1 MLKLILYEWKKLW
14 KNASVLKILL
24 LFWVLSGVIFQGELN
39 QDKEAHQTYL
49 EFHKATDNMTEKD
62 AENWLLE
69 QQEKGNTGYGE
80 YKALLYLEDE
90 ISAIKDYDTYRESI
104 QNRYQQSQNISVFAK
119 DEKENQ
125 YMERIA
131 KKYKELEVKAPM
143 KRQPYQG
150 LLKVLDFYVQYI
162 LAIVLLIYLVSVVFI
177 QEQRNGKADFVR
189 TMLKGKNPLFC
200 AKACTVYGTLLI
212 YLFGTFFIHLAL
224 AFGTYGMISMDAA
237 IQSVPGFY
245 AVPYAWS
252 IGMYIIAY
260 GAMQG
265 LAAFLLAAI
274 AVFLARWSVSEVK
287 TAFGIMLVM
296 GGSLFC
302 QNTMTGEGFEAIFRI
317 WNIWGAFTGKSII
330 RNYEILRFE
339 NILVEQS
346 LGIPLCIIVAVFFL
360 IIGGIHCPKERE
372 KKYYRKEKRKRYPH
386 GLFYYEMKKLWIY
399 QGGIILFAAC
409 MCIQAMTVYRYK
421 TYVGTDEFYYQKYI
435 DEFGNRI
442 TAETDEKIAAEKM
455 RLEHLEEELSQTEDF
470 VKSYKFTQDL
480 ECVGGFQK
488 YVERTEN
495 LLAEN
500 KKPILLKDKQYELLF
515 GNTEVSQM
523 MVILLCVSFAFLIP
537 SVYQKEKETG
547 MEVLQN
553 TSRFGRGKLWRL
565 KIETVLLYCIPFVL
579 FSGAMVFV
587 KEKKTYALEWMSPI
601 GCLSQYWEKDTSIPV
616 WIAFVVGIILQCIVT
631 AVVVIFLSACAKR
644 VRNQHMLTGMI
655 LGVLAVPV
663 ILSSYVPVRALN
675 WAHHLFFVFT
685 ADLKIVVVICFILG
699 TVVFLMTRRERKI

>member
-1 MLKLILYEWKKLW
+1 MLKLILFEWKKLW
-14 KNASVLKILL
+14 KNASVLKIVL

-49 EFHKATDNMTEKD
+49 EFHKATDNMTEKE
-62 AENWLLE
+62 AGNWLLE
-69 QQEKGNTGYGE
+69 QQKKENTGYGE

-104 QNRYQQSQNISVFAK
+104 QNRYQQNQNISVFAK
-119 DEKENQ
+119 DEEENQ

-131 KKYKELEVKAPM
+131 KKYEKLEIEAPM

-162 LAIVLLIYLVSVVFI
+162 FAIVLLIYLVSVVFI
-177 QEQRNGKADFVR
+177 QEQRSGKADFAR
-189 TMLKGKNPLFC
+189 TMFKGKKPLFYV
-200 AKACTVYGTLLI
+200 KVCTVYGTLLI
-212 YLFGTFFIHLAL
+212 YLFGTFFIHIVLAS
-224 AFGTYGMISMDAA
+224 GVYGFISIDAA

-252 IGMYIIAY
+252 IGTYVIAY
-260 GAMQG
+260 GILQG
-265 LAAFLLAAI
+265 VAAFFFTAFAI
-274 AVFLARWSVSEVK
+274 FLARWSVSEVK
-287 TAFGIMLVM
+287 TAAGLAIVI
-296 GGSLFC
+296 GWSVFC
-302 QNTMTGEGFEAIFRI
+302 QNIMNGDGIEAVFRI
-317 WNIWGAFTGKSII
+317 WNVWGTFTGKSII
-330 RNYEILRFE
+330 RNYEILRFG
-339 NILVEQS
+339 NVLIEQS
-346 LGIPLCIIVAVFFL
+346 LGIPLCIIIAVFL
-360 IIGGIHCPKERE
+360 LVMGGIHCPKARE
-372 KKYYRKEKRKRYPH
+372 KKHCRKGKKKGYPH

-399 QGGIILFAAC
+399 QGGIFLFATC
-409 MCIQAMTVYRYK
+409 MCIQAMTVYQYK

-455 RLEHLEEELSQTEDF
+455 RLEHLEEELSQTDDF
-470 VKSYKFTQDL
+470 VKSYKLTQDL

-495 LLAEN
+495 ILAEN

-523 MVILLCVSFAFLIP
+523 MVILQCVSFAFLIP

-553 TSRFGRGKLWRL
+553 TSRFGRGKLWHL
-565 KIETVLLYCIPFVL
+565 KIETVFLYCIPFVL

-587 KEKKTYALEWMSPI
+587 KEKKTYDLEWMSPI
-601 GCLSQYWEKDTSIPV
+601 GCLSQYWGKDTSIPV

-655 LGVLAVPV
+655 LGVLAVPAF
-663 ILSSYVPVRALN
+663 LSSYVPVRALN
-675 WAHHLFFVFT
+675 WGHHLFFVFT
-685 ADLKIVVVICFILG
+685 ADFKTIVAVCFILG
-699 TVVFLMTRRERKI
+699 IVTYLMIRRERKE

>member
-1 MLKLILYEWKKLW
+1 MYICTIFVAVKSKGKKMLKLILYEWKKLW

-49 EFHKATDNMTEKD
+49 EFHKATDNMTEKE

-131 KKYKELEVKAPM
+131 KKYKELAVEAPM

-177 QEQRNGKADFVR
+177 QEQRNGKADFAR

-265 LAAFLLAAI
+265 LAAFLLTAI

-296 GGSLFC
+296 GWSLFC
-302 QNTMTGEGFEAIFRI
+302 QNTMTGEGFEAVFRI

-330 RNYEILRFE
+330 GNYEILRFG
-339 NILVEQS
+339 NILV
-346 LGIPLCIIVAVFFL
+346 
-360 IIGGIHCPKERE
+360 
-372 KKYYRKEKRKRYPH
+372 
-386 GLFYYEMKKLWIY
+386 
-399 QGGIILFAAC
+399 
-409 MCIQAMTVYRYK
+409 
-421 TYVGTDEFYYQKYI
+421 
-435 DEFGNRI
+435 
-442 TAETDEKIAAEKM
+442 
-455 RLEHLEEELSQTEDF
+455 LSQTEDF
-470 VKSYKFTQDL
+470 VKSYKLTQDL

-553 TSRFGRGKLWRL
+553 TFRFGRGKLWRL
-565 KIETVLLYCIPFVL
+565 KIETILLYCIPFVL
-579 FSGAMVFV
+579 FSGAMVFM
-587 KEKKTYALEWMSPI
+587 KEKKTYDLEWMSPI
-601 GCLSQYWEKDTSIPV
+601 GCLSQYWEQDTSIPV
-616 WIAFVVGIILQCIVT
+616 WTVFVAGIILQCIVT